1 MHKWADC
8 VRAQSRCGL
17 FKAKPANRV
26 CYDLSIHLF
35 DCIAMKCHFFTAA
48 VVALLCS
55 KPVFAEGAEEHKTVT
70 QPAQPASYRCLKPD
84 YPKAAIAASQE
95 GVVEVSWK
103 VDEVGKTTVVWVS
116 TTSGFELLDHAALRA
131 AKKCQFKPKT
141 EQGQAVPAHYVR
153 PFHFQ
158 LRSPTP

>member
-1 MHKWADC
+1 MHKWVDF

-55 KPVFAEGAEEHKTVT
+55 KPVFAEGGWI
-70 QPAQPASYRCLKPD
+70 QFLFILKFWLD
-84 YPKAAIAASQE
+84 DTSKGFE
-95 GVVEVSWK
+95 
-103 VDEVGKTTVVWVS
+103 TTVKMGEKIGS
-116 TTSGFELLDHAALRA
+116 
-131 AKKCQFKPKT
+131 QP
-141 EQGQAVPAHYVR
+141 
-153 PFHFQ
+153 
-158 LRSPTP
+158 